1 MSTKYEDVLYIRRL
15 LFKHIEMK
23 DIEPTIYDFMRFLN
37 FTKHKDYVLLPS
49 GEVGI
54 ITQDEGSEEDYYY
67 TRILRVDKTNLKF
80 DFNNVLIENQ
90 SDDVLYYMKNL
101 IEFGK
106 C

>member
-1 MSTKYEDVLYIRRL
+1 MSTKHKDVLYIRKL

-23 DIEPTIYDFMRFLN
+23 DTEPTIYDFMRFLN

-67 TRILRVDKTNLKF
+67 TRILRVNKTNLKF
-80 DFNNVLIENQ
+80 DFDNVLIQNQ
-90 SDDVLYYMKNL
+90 NEDVLYDMKNL

-106 C
+106 

>member
-1 MSTKYEDVLYIRRL
+1 MSVKYEDALYIRRL

-23 DIEPTIYDFMRFLN
+23 DTEPTIYDFMRFLN

-67 TRILRVDKTNLKF
+67 TRILRVNKTNLKF
-80 DFNNVLIENQ
+80 NFDNVLIQNQ
-90 SDDVLYYMKNL
+90 NEDVLYDMKNL

-106 C
+106 

>member
-1 MSTKYEDVLYIRRL
+1 MSTKHKDALCIRKL

-23 DIEPTIYDFMRFLN
+23 DTEPTIYDFMRFLN

-67 TRILRVDKTNLKF
+67 TRILRVNKTNLKF
-80 DFNNVLIENQ
+80 DFDNVLIQNQ
-90 SDDVLYYMKNL
+90 NEDVLYDMKNL

-106 C
+106 